1 MGLAP
6 GFEGFR
12 AGVPYARKWRWASY
26 GQEWGGLPV
35 FMLQAVCGFDSGQGL
50 LDVGSVRKL
59 SMGQGEWVYLYGNVN
74 HIITLR
80 TLELVVITFLRE
92 IFFSHYVGSD
102 NLKKGFQNAVLA
114 NVIPLVDNVLAEWLW
129 SVTRIPVLPL
139 QISDSYIALD
149 NKILFELS
157 LNNFLLQWRVGDW
170 AFFTRWTLNRRK
182 KLSGFF

>member
-1 MGLAP
+1 M
-6 GFEGFR
+6 
-12 AGVPYARKWRWASY
+12 Y
-26 GQEWGGLPV
+26 G
-35 FMLQAVCGFDSGQGL
+35 
-50 LDVGSVRKL
+50 
-59 SMGQGEWVYLYGNVN
+59 YTN

-139 QISDSYIALD
+139 RISDC
-149 NKILFELS
+149 
-157 LNNFLLQWRVGDW
+157 
-170 AFFTRWTLNRRK
+170 
-182 KLSGFF
+182 